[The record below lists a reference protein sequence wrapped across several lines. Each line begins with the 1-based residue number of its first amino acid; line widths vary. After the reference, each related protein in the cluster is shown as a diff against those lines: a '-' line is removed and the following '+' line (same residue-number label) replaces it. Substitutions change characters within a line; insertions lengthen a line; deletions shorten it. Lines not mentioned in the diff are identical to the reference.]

1 MRLVL
6 DSAFVIDHLRGLPEA
21 VERMAA
27 IFEHGDEPYITDTVV
42 CEVRAGLRSA
52 DEPHLRA
59 VLEPIEFVQAGPEQ
73 ALLAGRWRAEL
84 RSRGRTLSL
93 ADALIGSTAAS
104 LGGAVMTRNVRDF
117 ALMPV
122 PIEAY

>member
-27 IFEHGDEPYITDTVV
+27 IFEDGDDPYVTEVIV
-42 CEVRAGLRSA
+42 CEVRAGLRA
-52 DEPHLRA
+52 EDEGVLRA

-73 ALLAGRWRAEL
+73 AILAGRWRSEL

-93 ADALIGSTAAS
+93 PDALIGSATQS
-104 LGGAVMTRNVRDF
+104 LGAAILTRNVRDF
-117 ALMPV
+117 SFMPIPV
-122 PIEAY
+122 ETY